1 MTDITHIM
9 IDGKKVAVSDLP
21 ELILPRKKV
30 LILGHGRHGKDT
42 AADILKEELGYQFIS
57 SSLFAA
63 KRVMMPYFAKMG
75 VHYASVEDCYADRHA
90 VYWEDWAPR
99 RWLRRLLGQ
108 EPRKIEHRAIWY
120 DQISAYNS
128 PNKARLASEIM
139 QECDIYVGMRSNEEY
154 QAAKHLF
161 DVVMWVDAS
170 DRVDYLEPRNSFDID
185 YNPDEMVWIDNN
197 ADLDR
202 LRRQVLAAVA

>member
-9 IDGKKVAVSDLP
+9 IDGKEVPVS
-21 ELILPRKKV
+21 EFYKPRKKV

-42 AADILKEELGYQFIS
+42 AADILKEELDYQFIS

-75 VHYASVEDCYADRHA
+75 VHYASVEACYEDRHA
-90 VYWEDWAPR
+90 VYWADWAPR
-99 RWLRRLLGQ
+99 RWLLRLLGI
-108 EPRKIEHRAIWY
+108 EPRKVEHRAIWY

-128 PNKARLASEIM
+128 PDKARLAREIM

-154 QAAKHLF
+154 QAAKGLF
-161 DVVMWVDAS
+161 DVTLWVDAGL
-170 DRVDYLEPRNSFDID
+170 RVDYREPRNSFDID
-185 YNPDEMVWIDNN
+185 FNLSEMIWIDNN
-197 ADLDR
+197 GSLEH
-202 LRRQVLAAVA
+202 LKRQVLAAVR